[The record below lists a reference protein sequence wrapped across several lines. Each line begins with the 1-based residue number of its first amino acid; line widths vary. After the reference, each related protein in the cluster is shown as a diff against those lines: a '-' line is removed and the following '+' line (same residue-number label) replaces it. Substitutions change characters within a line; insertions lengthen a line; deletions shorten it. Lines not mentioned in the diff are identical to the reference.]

1 MRAFILSSLI
11 GLAAPAQACEVAL
24 MLAVDVSGS
33 VDPKEYR
40 VQMDGLASALVDR
53 SVMGALVEGKVQ
65 LALMQWTGSGRQS
78 VVINWKEMASEVDV
92 ITFAD
97 QVVAEPRVWRN
108 FSTAIGE
115 AMALSLAYFA
125 QVPDCKRHV
134 VDISGDGRSNE
145 GRLPR
150 ELWEELADAN
160 VTVNALAIEQSVPR
174 LTAYFEDEVITGPGA
189 FAVTANTFED
199 YPEQMVRKLYREL
212 TKVIAST
219 DIE

>member
-1 MRAFILSSLI
+1 MRCAVFASFIS
-11 GLAAPAQACEVAL
+11 LAAPAQACEVAL

-40 VQMDGLASALVDR
+40 VQMDGLASALIDR
-53 SVMGALVEGKVQ
+53 SVMGALVEGQVQ
-65 LALMQWTGSGRQS
+65 LALMQWTGSGRNR

-97 QVVAEPRVWRN
+97 QVVAEPRLWRN

-145 GRLPR
+145 GRLPSD
-150 ELWEELADAN
+150 LWEELAEAE
-160 VTVNALAIEQSVPR
+160 VTVNALAIEQSVPK
-174 LTAYFEDEVITGPGA
+174 LTEYFETQVITGPGA
-189 FAVTANTFED
+189 FAVTANSFED
-199 YPEQMVRKLYREL
+199 CPEQMVRKLYREL
-212 TKVIAST
+212 TKVIASA